1 MMSFGG
7 TSVSMDPLTK
17 YDVLLTSMSL
27 SVKTVQ
33 CPSRS
38 VELWNVEDTHSP
50 PKPMSSRTSSKS
62 WAVSTVSDSLG
73 FVVKVRKSICADLRV
88 TEFWLDNSTSSRMLR
103 IGQELPWVS
112 KRAKIK

>member
-1 MMSFGG
+1 
-7 TSVSMDPLTK
+7 MDPLKK

-27 SVKTVQ
+27 SVITVQ

-38 VELWNVEDTHSP
+38 VELWNVEDTHNP

-88 TEFWLDNSTSSRMLR
+88 TEFWHDNSTSSSMLR
-103 IGQELPWVS
+103 IGPELAWVS
-112 KRAKIK
+112 QRAKLR